1 MSAAT
6 VAYDSLENL
15 REQDSSTSV
24 AARPNTLVSNS
35 FRGAS
40 SPPPGEKLHANANF
54 AVVSRFASLKHWT
67 TLASS
72 PIALSVA
79 RKRPSCHQNS
89 LCLEHKNSG
98 VHTLSLLAICIHRI
112 KSSKSGMF
120 TRACFTLMGA
130 TSWQEFFK
138 KIKTTIGGVVR
149 YLACIHK

>member
-6 VAYDSLENL
+6 VAYDSLEDL

-24 AARPNTLVSNS
+24 AVRPKALVSNS
-35 FRGAS
+35 FGGAS
-40 SPPPGEKLHANANF
+40 SPPPGEKMHANANF
-54 AVVSRFASLKHWT
+54 AVVSKFAFLKPWT

-79 RKRPSCHQNS
+79 RKRPSRHQNS

-98 VHTLSLLAICIHRI
+98 VHTLSLPAICIHRI

-138 KIKTTIGGVVR
+138 IKTTIGGVV
-149 YLACIHK
+149 

>member
-24 AARPNTLVSNS
+24 AARPKTLVSNS

-130 TSWQEFFK
+130 TSWQELFLK
-138 KIKTTIGGVVR
+138 
-149 YLACIHK
+149 